1 MKPSE
6 QGPVMRRLLAD
17 WREPVLL
24 VTSVGEQV
32 CALALALGAGMAAG
46 VLLGVLLH

>member
-1 MKPSE
+1 
-6 QGPVMRRLLAD
+6 MRRLLAD

-32 CALALALGAGMAAG
+32 QNIALALAAGMAAG
-46 VLLGVLLH
+46 LLLGVLLR